1 MERTHS
7 LERTVYGD
15 PSVNRA
21 GIVERLN
28 TTEQIATGI
37 QARLNQL
44 AFGVIGL
51 VVTAVMQLVLA
62 KHTSV
67 KIEQLPQVQ
76 PPPASTQ

>member
-7 LERTVYGD
+7 LERAVYGD
-15 PSVNRA
+15 PSINRP

-37 QARLNQL
+37 QSRLNQL

-62 KHTSV
+62 KHTSI
-67 KIEQLPQVQ
+67 KIDQLPPS
-76 PPPASTQ
+76 PPKTATP